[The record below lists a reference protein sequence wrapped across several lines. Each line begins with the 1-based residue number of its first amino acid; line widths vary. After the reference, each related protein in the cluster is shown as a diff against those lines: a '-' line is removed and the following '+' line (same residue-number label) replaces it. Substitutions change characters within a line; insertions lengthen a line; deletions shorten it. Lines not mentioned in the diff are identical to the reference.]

1 MAASDASDPRHSHA
15 FSRTDR
21 SPLGLWWWTVD
32 HLLLG
37 ATLALIGLGVL
48 LSFGTSPAA
57 ASRLDIAFPFH
68 FAVRQSIFAVGG
80 LAVLFSVSMMSPRG
94 VRRAAFFIY
103 FIAIALMAALLFLGH

>member
-1 MAASDASDPRHSHA
+1 MADPAASVTTHP

-32 HLLLG
+32 HWLLG

-57 ASRLDIAFPFH
+57 AARLDIPFAFH
-68 FAVRQSIFAVGG
+68 FAVRQSVYAAAGVVILLV
-80 LAVLFSVSMMSPRG
+80 VSMASPKG
-94 VRRAAFFIY
+94 VRRASFFLY
-103 FIAIALMAALLFLGH
+103 LASMSLMIALLFLG

>member
-32 HLLLG
+32 HWLLG

-57 ASRLDIAFPFH
+57 ASRLDIPFPFH
-68 FAVRQSIFAVGG
+68 FAVRQSIYAAVGVV
-80 LAVLFSVSMMSPRG
+80 VLLLVSMLTPRG
-94 VRRAAFFIY
+94 VRRSAFFIY
-103 FIAIALMAALLFLGH
+103 LISIGLMIALLF